1 MIYPTALLHLI
12 KPSNTI
18 IKIPLL
24 DTIQFQPLNDDN
36 SWSISVH
43 SKAIIVSVQR
53 MDSFH
58 FHLPT
63 LALLLRFFSPPPMAR
78 SHLAITFVSIKDWKR
93 ALIKQS
99 IFLFYFRGEPIVCAQ
114 SIFFWP
120 FPREGRIGFLAAR
133 LFDLFLGCARCIQLE
148 LARLSLFYIFS
159 HALCQNASPDGED
172 DCYGL
177 RERTPSRNHL
187 ASWGFLLFFMRCWEP
202 TSSFYGTHEVLCAHS
217 TSFCMALYHLKSR
230 TTSSIALSHSLLSL
244 FFVTFWRGFVIN
256 YPLCALK
263 IIIEFH
269 HETTLTAK
277 HGSSIWRR
285 ALTIT
290 RA

>member
-63 LALLLRFFSPPPMAR
+63 LALLLRLFSPPPMAR

-99 IFLFYFRGEPIVCAQ
+99 IFLFSFSRRTDRLC
-114 SIFFWP
+114 SIH
-120 FPREGRIGFLAAR
+120 IFLAFSTWRSNRFSCCSFVR
-133 LFDLFLGCARCIQLE
+133 LISRLCSMHSIRISSTLFILYFFTC
-148 LARLSLFYIFS
+148 SVPK
-159 HALCQNASPDGED
+159 CQPRWWRWLLWITWKNA
-172 DCYGL
+172 
-177 RERTPSRNHL
+177 
-187 ASWGFLLFFMRCWEP
+187 
-202 TSSFYGTHEVLCAHS
+202 
-217 TSFCMALYHLKSR
+217 
-230 TTSSIALSHSLLSL
+230 IA
-244 FFVTFWRGFVIN
+244 
-256 YPLCALK
+256 
-263 IIIEFH
+263 
-269 HETTLTAK
+269 
-277 HGSSIWRR
+277 
-285 ALTIT
+285 
-290 RA
+290 